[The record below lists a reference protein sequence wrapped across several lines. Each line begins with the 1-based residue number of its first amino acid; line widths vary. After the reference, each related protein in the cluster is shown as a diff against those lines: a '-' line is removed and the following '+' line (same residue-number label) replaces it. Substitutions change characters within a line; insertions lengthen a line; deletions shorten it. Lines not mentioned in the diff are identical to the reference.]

1 MNDRDNAVYQALGR
15 VNRFGTAHAAA
26 FPAGSNAIAA
36 FARAIQIAGEIDP
49 DDSVPGIPASS
60 ATGAR
65 NHLFAEVWDDLKAIS
80 GTARTISRAEPGFS
94 AGFRLGDDTH
104 REILA
109 TATAFLGHLQNP
121 ATVAKFHAYDMPVGF
136 VADLQADL
144 AAINGKGAEQTD
156 DKIED
161 IGDTARTRALIA
173 EARDVIGGL
182 DTSVR
187 NRFRRDPEI
196 LAEWRTA
203 SRIHRTGG
211 SGSDEQSSPPP
222 VPPVA

>member
-1 MNDRDNAVYQALGR
+1 MNDKDNAVYQALGR
-15 VNRFGTAHAAA
+15 VNRFGVQHAAA
-26 FPAGSNAIAA
+26 FPAGSNAVAG
-36 FARAIQIAGEIDP
+36 FARGIQIAGEIDP
-49 DDSVPGIPASS
+49 DDSVPGIPASP

-65 NHLFAEVWDDLKAIS
+65 NHLFAEVWEDLKAIS

-94 AGFRLGDDTH
+94 ADFRLGDDTH

-121 ATVAKFHAYDMPVGF
+121 AAVAKFIAYDMPADF

-144 AAINGKGAEQTD
+144 AAIDGKGAEQTD

-161 IGDTARTRALIA
+161 IGDTVRNRGLIQ
-173 EARDVIGGL
+173 EARAVISSL
-182 DTSVR
+182 NTSVR
-187 NRFRRDPEI
+187 NRFRQEPDV

-211 SGSDEQSSPPP
+211 SGPDEEPTPPP
-222 VPPVA
+222 VP